1 MSGLTIASKSPW
13 HPAMRRE
20 HHFSLVASRYGYD
33 VTFIE
38 QPEDIRSARSHL
50 KHYVEGLRGRVS
62 EESSIKVMQRSVLVP
77 GHRGKLWQHLDVWQL
92 HRLLESTINPVVH
105 YLPWQFG
112 AGPSTAR
119 AVFDC
124 TDNWLSLYPSAAAP
138 LLQRSFAK
146 IADEADEIIVVSP
159 ALSSLFP
166 GREPQV
172 IPNGVDARE
181 IANVVAPRPGQ
192 QRLVFVGTLSERFD
206 VAAVRALL
214 ADLPD
219 WTLDLYGPCRF
230 AGSGDQPSSELRR
243 LLETSGGRVSLRG
256 VVPKHE
262 VSRVLDQADVL
273 VIPSV
278 GGFARGQ
285 SSMKLLDAAARGR
298 PAVVSPDVTVDG
310 SGRPPGTYVAAAL
323 EEWAT
328 AVLDAANEDV
338 SVGESRRQWALQNT
352 WEQRFHAWRGAVG
365 IAPNEKEL
373 GNGH

>member
-172 IPNGVDARE
+172 IPNVSMLERLPTWWHQDPASKGWFSLAPCL
-181 IANVVAPRPGQ
+181 NVLMWQ
-192 QRLVFVGTLSERFD
+192 QSVHFLPICLIGLWIFMG
-206 VAAVRALL
+206 L
-214 ADLPD
+214 ADLP
-219 WTLDLYGPCRF
+219 
-230 AGSGDQPSSELRR
+230 
-243 LLETSGGRVSLRG
+243 
-256 VVPKHE
+256 
-262 VSRVLDQADVL
+262 VL
-273 VIPSV
+273 VTSQALSFGV
-278 GGFARGQ
+278 FLKRREGEYHF
-285 SSMKLLDAAARGR
+285 
-298 PAVVSPDVTVDG
+298 VVSCQ
-310 SGRPPGTYVAAAL
+310 SM
-323 EEWAT
+323 
-328 AVLDAANEDV
+328 
-338 SVGESRRQWALQNT
+338 
-352 WEQRFHAWRGAVG
+352 RFHGCS
-365 IAPNEKEL
+365 IKQMFS
-373 GNGH
+373 